1 VDEDMQVAQYD
12 EVKYETGLEDMQMMW
27 SYMLSDGLGI
37 GRSKLRGR
45 SSASLE
51 FRKNTLDFS
60 R

>member
-1 VDEDMQVAQYD
+1 VDEDVQVAQYD
-12 EVKYETGLEDMQMMW
+12 EVKYETDLEDMQTVW

-37 GRSKLRGR
+37 GRSKLQGR

-51 FRKNTLDFS
+51 FRKNTLDLS

>member
-1 VDEDMQVAQYD
+1 MQVAQYD
-12 EVKYETGLEDMQMMW
+12 EVKYETDLEDRQMMW

-45 SSASLE
+45 PSASLE
-51 FRKNTLDFS
+51 FRKNILDLS